1 MNTQI
6 ENTQVHD
13 FKSRRAMFS
22 GGEEGGEQRNPGTRG
37 SAAKSTPR
45 YRGTQHLLGE
55 FEGEPRATS
64 FFPFLIITN
73 FLGTSKVHGRPVV
86 SMEVWGLETSV

>member
-13 FKSRRAMFS
+13 FKSRRAIFC
-22 GGEEGGEQRNPGTRG
+22 GGEEGGEQRTPGTRE
-37 SAAKSTPR
+37 SAAKSTPK

-64 FFPFLIITN
+64 FFPFFLITN
-73 FLGTSKVHGRPVV
+73 SLGTSKVHDQPVV